1 MDEIFPKG
9 AAWIDG
15 QFVKLSDAKIKVT
28 FDVST
33 ALGAGIADTNK
44 CYMLSIIVIGFYTY
58 YVIILLYIFS

>member
-9 AAWIDG
+9 VAWIDG

-44 CYMLSIIVIGFYTY
+44 CYMWPEEPVVTITLTE
-58 YVIILLYIFS
+58 